1 MSSYNQYLVEKEKID
16 ALLQRGYKIKNVRE
30 NLSGSFVEFEL
41 KDISENRKFENKK
54 TLLVTNADARKY
66 FSSLIIQE
74 KKD

>member
-1 MSSYNQYLVEKEKID
+1 MSSYKQYQVEKEKID
-16 ALLQRGYKIKNVRE
+16 TLLQRGYKIKNVRE

-41 KDISENRKFENKK
+41 EDSCEINKFQNKK

-66 FSSLIIQE
+66 FSTLIIQE